1 MLSYDLMGEELK
13 KKNFSNINEKIKK
26 AKLTEKAINLIEKK
40 GIAVDEAFQTYGLK
54 ISPFSYPRI
63 YRKYKER
70 GLGGII
76 DTRGGKRVEK
86 VTPSIKDFIILQK
99 SENKKLTAK
108 QIRKKVWEEYDVQ
121 LHIRSISNILRDKG
135 LSTGKGRPKKEI
147 EEVAIDHAGGFL
159 LKGALIC
166 MGLVKVIVD
175 RIRIRADEIEKNG
188 DKSFKWMSV
197 ISGSRKV
204 LSRKIETLLYMPI
217 FQMERIWHFKTVYP
231 RDGLGGLSGSGLP
244 YKYHTLDNFLRELPR
259 LDIDKI
265 LSRDLARAYIEVFNL
280 NFETKEEQTFYIDCH
295 KKVLWTKKNVPKGLH
310 ATRNKILKCLD
321 VYFIH
326 DCNGMPILPWTR
338 PGDSH
343 LVNEI
348 MPIIEELEKS
358 VGKEIVKLVIFDR
371 EGVSLALFREFTK
384 RGKRF
389 VTILKTN
396 QYDSEDDFI
405 FEKGSKWKYVTIKT
419 AKGKKR
425 FKIKEG
431 RKILVDKDSNK
442 KYEVRVILAKDLD
455 TGKMPVFITNI
466 MKSEEP
472 DCTKIVKKYIKRWFQ
487 ENSFKQ
493 MKPGLYLDTNHG
505 SNGVALKENRVIKRK
520 VKKLEEEIRAKT
532 NAIISAESFIEKR
545 LDSIKR
551 KKATMDNKLLQLKSK
566 LKKINARR
574 LAEINVDE
582 RAYLLKRQEEMY
594 LEESE
599 LRKYYESVISKWQ
612 SDINRKQSYIDK
624 KRNEIKDITNKLS
637 KIDQKEILYEI
648 DSRKDHIMTNL
659 EVALNNADLF
669 LKKNFLPPEYKN
681 ADFRTIRD
689 ILYKQDGF
697 IKENKDAILVTL
709 KHYRQEPEHQMLAE
723 YVVKKINA
731 AEINTEEG
739 KRLRMKVL

>member
-1 MLSYDLMGEELK
+1 M
-13 KKNFSNINEKIKK
+13 
-26 AKLTEKAINLIEKK
+26 
-40 GIAVDEAFQTYGLK
+40 
-54 ISPFSYPRI
+54 
-63 YRKYKER
+63 
-70 GLGGII
+70 
-76 DTRGGKRVEK
+76 
-86 VTPSIKDFIILQK
+86 
-99 SENKKLTAK
+99 
-108 QIRKKVWEEYDVQ
+108 
-121 LHIRSISNILRDKG
+121 
-135 LSTGKGRPKKEI
+135 
-147 EEVAIDHAGGFL
+147 
-159 LKGALIC
+159 
-166 MGLVKVIVD
+166 
-175 RIRIRADEIEKNG
+175 
-188 DKSFKWMSV
+188 
-197 ISGSRKV
+197 
-204 LSRKIETLLYMPI
+204 
-217 FQMERIWHFKTVYP
+217 
-231 RDGLGGLSGSGLP
+231 
-244 YKYHTLDNFLRELPR
+244 
-259 LDIDKI
+259 
-265 LSRDLARAYIEVFNL
+265 
-280 NFETKEEQTFYIDCH
+280 
-295 KKVLWTKKNVPKGLH
+295 
-310 ATRNKILKCLD
+310 
-321 VYFIH
+321 
-326 DCNGMPILPWTR
+326 
-338 PGDSH
+338 
-343 LVNEI
+343 
-348 MPIIEELEKS
+348 EKS
-358 VGKEIVKLVIFDR
+358 VGKEIVKLIIFDR
-371 EGVSLALFREFTK
+371 EGVSLALFREFTE

-405 FEKGSKWKYVTIKT
+405 FEKGSKWKYVAIKT

-425 FKIKEG
+425 FNIKEG
-431 RKILVDKDSNK
+431 IKILVEQESGK

-551 KKATMDNKLLQLKSK
+551 KRATMDNKLLQLKSK

-599 LRKYYESVISKWQ
+599 LRKYYESDISKWQ

-648 DSRKDHIMTNL
+648 DARKDHIMTNL

-669 LKKNFLPPEYKN
+669 LKKKFLPPEYKN
-681 ADFRTIRD
+681 ADFSTIRD

-697 IKENKDAILVTL
+697 IKENKDEILVTL

-723 YVVKKINA
+723 YVIKKINA